1 MSNIEYIDLYI
12 KAQETGIYHMYTFDI
27 VNSKQMPREVRQD
40 AQEKMV
46 ILMERFYKE
55 IENLEKHYHK
65 TILVKEDEINKFNN
79 LPEPFLY
86 GDTFGFTIYR
96 DSLDKDII
104 MDIFQELVNELEIK
118 FDFHVSDGYY
128 ETNEYKYG
136 GILFYR
142 GYAFSII
149 SNLHKESI
157 KKLIKKIKIN

>member
-27 VNSKQMPREVRQD
+27 VNSKEMPREFRQD

-55 IENLEKHYHK
+55 IERIEQYFNKK
-65 TILVKEDEINKFNN
+65 ILVKEETINTFNN

-96 DSLDKDII
+96 DSLDKEII
-104 MDIFQELVNELEIK
+104 MNIYEELVNELDIE
-118 FDFHVSDGYY
+118 FDFHINDGYY

-149 SNLHKESI
+149 SNLHKKDI
-157 KKLIKKIKIN
+157 KRLIKRMKGN

>member
-27 VNSKQMPREVRQD
+27 VNSKEMPREFRQD

-55 IENLEKHYHK
+55 IERIEQYSNKK
-65 TILVKEDEINKFNN
+65 ILVKEETINTFNN
-79 LPEPFLY
+79 LPDPFLY

-96 DSLDKDII
+96 DSLDKEII
-104 MDIFQELVNELEIK
+104 MNIYEELVNELDIE
-118 FDFHVSDGYY
+118 FDFHINDGYY

-149 SNLHKESI
+149 SNLHKKDI
-157 KKLIKKIKIN
+157 KRLIKRMKGN